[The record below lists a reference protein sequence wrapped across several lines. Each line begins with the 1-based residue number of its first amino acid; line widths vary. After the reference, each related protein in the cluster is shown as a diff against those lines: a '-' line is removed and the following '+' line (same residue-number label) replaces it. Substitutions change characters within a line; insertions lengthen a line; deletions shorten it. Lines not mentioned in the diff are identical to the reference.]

1 MSLGFY
7 MDTILKQNGL
17 KMIICLQKEWTE
29 VFSPKKSW
37 LQYFGQQTVHILDAL
52 DEDMRMNSE
61 YFISNVL
68 VPITKCDAYM
78 MAKKENKKFTLHMN
92 NCKVHKSKKTLA
104 FLNAH
109 GIYIAPHPSYS
120 PDLDESDFFL
130 FGALKN
136 TSEIL
141 DFASPCEILS

>member
-1 MSLGFY
+1 
-7 MDTILKQNGL
+7 
-17 KMIICLQKEWTE
+17 
-29 VFSPKKSW
+29 
-37 LQYFGQQTVHILDAL
+37 
-52 DEDMRMNSE
+52 MRMNSE

-92 NCKVHKSKKTLA
+92 NCKVHKSKKILA

-109 GIYIAPHPSYS
+109 GIYIAPHPPYS

-130 FGALKN
+130 FGAQKILLKFLISHHLVKFFHK
-136 TSEIL
+136 SEKNLPLFHKRHYTTFFLELEKRLKWVIENNG
-141 DFASPCEILS
+141 DYYRPS